1 MKLAVAIGVIA
12 LTVWCAAGAT
22 AAPFTNGSFELPV
35 LPYNGRFENSIPA
48 NWTVY
53 TNGTCNPQHLRYDDG
68 SVYVPDGVQYGQ
80 MQVTT
85 ANKWAGLLQTF
96 DAVPGLAYN
105 VAGWFRSLSGTAWAR
120 IGFDTSG
127 GTTRPT
133 SWLAELNNP
142 SGATPWTQF
151 SGQVTATGTSMTIFL
166 DCQIGSSAGKAASF
180 DGITIEPVPEPGSV
194 VAVLTGL
201 IGLGGLAVRRRR

>member
-1 MKLAVAIGVIA
+1 MRVYVAVAVIVLSA
-12 LTVWCAAGAT
+12 FSAAGAI

-48 NWTVY
+48 DWQTY
-53 TNGTCNPQHLRYDDG
+53 ASATCNPQHLRYDDG

-85 ANKWAGLLQTF
+85 TYSWAGLRQTF
-96 DAVPGLAYN
+96 DAVPGLTYN

-120 IGFDTSG
+120 VGFDTAG

-133 SWLAELNNP
+133 NWLAELNNP

-166 DCQIGSSAGKAASF
+166 DCEIAGSNNKAASF

-194 VAVLTGL
+194 IAVLTGL